1 MIEEDNWKIEWGEKS
16 AFNLGRVKNNPFASD
31 YRIERYKDDENKWRY
46 FISNS
51 REYCAY
57 YDGKQ
62 YNTTAE
68 IDEAV
73 IAYMRRKW

>member
-1 MIEEDNWKIEWGEKS
+1 MNWEIEWGEGRS
-16 AFNLGRVKNNPFASD
+16 FNSGRVKDSPLASD

-62 YNTTAE
+62 YNTS
-68 IDEAV
+68 DEVNEAALAW
-73 IAYMRRKW
+73 IRRNW